1 MKTSFSKI
9 LSMLLALTMLLSM
22 TGMTAFAVKSEPLPT
37 TLEAPS
43 LLVYDSGSYTMDIE
57 VKYLNPISI
66 MDIYEK
72 GYTNRGYDEE
82 SYSYFSDYGDYSL
95 YNASIQFDWKIDD
108 GEWQYTTD
116 WDDSYFAGDYYSS
129 IGGQRVSHVEMG
141 YITSYYSDDLG
152 QALLDQGCLI
162 ETTDGSSTYYRFD
175 TANHTLSVRARYFFT
190 FANGSYSDMPKV
202 FSDWSSVATYGVGNI
217 PENNVPMSLS
227 APTISNLEIYDTSS
241 YGYPCVRF
249 DSYPA
254 EDVVSAMMW
263 AEQYNSSLEDSS
275 MHLLLEASTDPNFGD
290 GATVIK
296 RTVYEGSSLKRKI
309 QWDDMFYDL
318 WYELPSSDQEAF
330 VWNGE
335 TVYVRA
341 KWVNEREISGQSSK
355 IESPYSNVLSVT
367 GPTVTSYTV
376 TVTHGDYGFDSTYED
391 NENVYQITEGRR
403 YYSVYCYPLEGC
415 YVDTV
420 TVNGAVMYDHDDE
433 TTHELLDWWSNY
445 TAFDFIDDA
454 QYATQDLDIDITYAG
469 TPTAMYGITTEW
481 GDGGYLYSG
490 TDYVSWNDNSLVVYH
505 STEPKLYIDPYDGF
519 VIDTVLI
526 DGVENA
532 EAKANGYYTF
542 PAITDNSHSI
552 EVTFKREAYHVD
564 FWWDSNG
571 TVQTD
576 YEWWNGQT
584 EYVKIGDDITFTIT
598 PDQDAHGNYYEIEN
612 VYVDYVVNE
621 EAKATGT
628 YTFTNVQANH
638 DFSVNFSDDPV
649 ITHDV
654 TASSG
659 ENGNIS
665 PEGVVHVREG
675 STKTFYFYPDDGY
688 EVDKVI
694 VDGVEITNLAT
705 KEYYNIA
712 NVTAEHTIHVTFKKL
727 PVQYDVNVLV
737 SGHNTSAHS
746 VSPRGVT
753 PVWEGESFTVTF
765 APFAGYQVEKV
776 LVNNSVVTADG
787 TYTIASVSAD
797 TTIEIFFKIKSYT
810 VTFVDH
816 DGTELKKETV
826 EHGAQAT
833 APAAPSR
840 EHYVFTG
847 WDTTFSDVTTNVTI
861 RATYKPAEYTVKF
874 IGWDGTVLKTETVT
888 YTGNAT
894 APEAPAREGY
904 DFDRWNHSF
913 TNVSEN
919 LEVTAI
925 YTQKEYV
932 VTFVDS
938 DDTVLSTQNVKHG
951 EAATAPANP
960 TKEGYTFVGWDNTGY
975 GHVTQAMT
983 IKAMY
988 MEGTCVTY
996 TVTARA
1002 LGDSGAVSPAGVTT
1016 VQENGSLVL
1025 NFTPTELTKIVKV
1038 VVDGVEIELC
1048 NSYTFKN
1055 ITANH
1060 IIDVYFAPTAIIG
1073 VMSDNNEHGT
1083 ASGHYALIDDEMVY
1097 ILDIDPADGY
1107 ELDGIYV
1114 DGVKIGIE
1122 LTVDGYVFRDLDE
1135 DVDLEVRF
1143 KLVTDGTQETPES
1156 EKIPTTP
1163 MYRLYNPN
1171 TGEHFYTGS
1180 TVERD
1185 MLVEV
1190 GWHYEGVAWNAPIYS
1205 GTPVF
1210 RVYNP
1215 NSGDHHYTMSQEEVD
1230 MLVELGW
1237 QYEGVAWN
1245 SAPANHPEAIP
1256 LYRLYNPNADCG
1268 SHHYTG
1274 SVEEREFLVSLGWI
1288 FEGIGWFGLLK

>member
-1 MKTSFSKI
+1 MKTGFKKI

-22 TGMTAFAVKSEPLPT
+22 TGITAFAVDAEPLPT

-82 SYSYFSDYGDYSL
+82 TYSYFSDYGDYSL
-95 YNASIQFDWKIDD
+95 YNASLQFDWKIDD
-108 GEWQYTTD
+108 GDWQYTAD
-116 WDDSYFAGDYYSS
+116 WDDSYFAGDYSGS
-129 IGGQRVSHVEMG
+129 FGGQRVAYVGMG
-141 YITSYYSDDLG
+141 YVTSYYKDALG

-190 FANGSYSDMPKV
+190 FAKGDYSDMPKV
-202 FSDWSSVATYGVGNI
+202 FSDWSAVATYGGGNI

-227 APTISNLEIYDTSS
+227 APTISDLEIYDTSS
-241 YGYPCVRF
+241 YGDPYVQF
-249 DSYPA
+249 NSYPND
-254 EDVVSAMMW
+254 DVVSAMMW
-263 AEQYNSSLEDSS
+263 AEQYDSTLEDSS
-275 MHLLLEASTDPNFGD
+275 IHLLMEASTDPNFGD

-335 TVYVRA
+335 TVYLRA
-341 KWVNEREISGQSSK
+341 KWVNDREINGQSSK
-355 IESPYSNVLSVT
+355 IESPYSNVLSIT

-376 TVTHGDYGFDSTYED
+376 TVTHGSFGFDSTYED
-391 NENVYQITEGRR
+391 SEDTYQITEGRR

-420 TVNGAVMYDHDDE
+420 TINGAVMYDHDDE
-433 TTHELLDWWSNY
+433 STHELLDWWSNY
-445 TAFDFIDDA
+445 TAFDFIGDA

-469 TPTAMYGITTEW
+469 TPTAMYGITTEI
-481 GDGGYLYSG
+481 GEGGTLYSS
-490 TDYVSWNDNSLVVYH
+490 TDYVSWDDNSLVVYH
-505 STEPKLYIDPYDGF
+505 GAEPKLYIDPYDGF

-564 FWWDSNG
+564 FWWDSHG

-576 YEWWNGQT
+576 YEWWNGQI

-598 PDQDAHGNYYEIEN
+598 PDQDANGNYYEIEN

-638 DFSVNFSDDPV
+638 DLSVYFSDDPV

-659 ENGNIS
+659 AHGSIS

-675 STKTFYFYPDDGY
+675 STKTFYFYPNEGY

-705 KEYYNIA
+705 KEYYNVA

-727 PVQYDVNVLV
+727 PVKYNVSVLV
-737 SGHNTSAHS
+737 SGHNTSAHA
-746 VSPRGVT
+746 VSPVGTT

-765 APFAGYQVEKV
+765 APFAGYEVEKV
-776 LVNNSVVTADG
+776 LVDGAVVEADG
-787 TYTIASVSAD
+787 TYSIAAVNAD

-810 VTFVDH
+810 VTFVDY

-833 APAAPSR
+833 APANPTR
-840 EHYVFTG
+840 EHYVFDG
-847 WDTTFSDVTTNVTI
+847 WDTTFSDITTNVTI
-861 RATYKPAEYTVKF
+861 RATYRPAEYTVKF
-874 IGWDGTVLKTETVT
+874 IGWDGSILKTETVT

-904 DFDRWNHSF
+904 DFNRWSHDF
-913 TNVSEN
+913 TNVSAN

-938 DDTVLSTQNVKHG
+938 DDTILSTQTVKHG
-951 EAATAPANP
+951 EAATAPPNP
-960 TKEGYTFVGWDNTGY
+960 TKEGYTFVGWDNTNY
-975 GHVTQAMT
+975 GNVTQAMT

-988 MEGTCVTY
+988 VEGTGVTY

-1002 LGDSGAVSPAGVTT
+1002 LGDSGAVSPAGITT

-1038 VVDGVEIELC
+1038 VVDGVEIDVR
-1048 NSYTFKN
+1048 NAYTFTN

-1060 IIDVYFAPTAIIG
+1060 TIDVYFAPTAVIN
-1073 VMSDNNEHGT
+1073 VSSNNNEHGT

-1114 DGVKIGIE
+1114 DGVKLDVE
-1122 LTVDGYVFRDLDE
+1122 LTDDSYVIRDLDE
-1135 DVDLEVRF
+1135 DMDLDVRF
-1143 KLVTDGTQETPES
+1143 KVITTGDSDDDGDGTGDMDSPQTGDTFQFALWFALMFLS
-1156 EKIPTTP
+1156 CAGIIVTT
-1163 MYRLYNPN
+1163 MYGRKRRN
-1171 TGEHFYTGS
+1171 E
-1180 TVERD
+1180 
-1185 MLVEV
+1185 
-1190 GWHYEGVAWNAPIYS
+1190 
-1205 GTPVF
+1205 
-1210 RVYNP
+1210 
-1215 NSGDHHYTMSQEEVD
+1215 
-1230 MLVELGW
+1230 
-1237 QYEGVAWN
+1237 
-1245 SAPANHPEAIP
+1245 AN
-1256 LYRLYNPNADCG
+1256 
-1268 SHHYTG
+1268 
-1274 SVEEREFLVSLGWI
+1274 
-1288 FEGIGWFGLLK
+1288 

>member
-1 MKTSFSKI
+1 MKTGFKKI

-22 TGMTAFAVKSEPLPT
+22 TGITAFAVDAEPLPT

-82 SYSYFSDYGDYSL
+82 TYSYFSDYGDYSL
-95 YNASIQFDWKIDD
+95 YNASLQFDWKIDD
-108 GEWQYTTD
+108 GDWQYTAD
-116 WDDSYFAGDYYSS
+116 WDDSYFAGDYSGS
-129 IGGQRVSHVEMG
+129 FGGQRVASVGMG
-141 YITSYYSDDLG
+141 YVTSYYKDAIG

-162 ETTDGSSTYYRFD
+162 ETTDGSNTYYRFD

-190 FANGSYSDMPKV
+190 FAKGDYSDMPKV
-202 FSDWSSVATYGVGNI
+202 FSDWSAVATYGGESI
-217 PENNVPMSLS
+217 PENNAPMSLS
-227 APTISNLEIYDTSS
+227 APTISDLEIYDTSS
-241 YGYPCVRF
+241 YGDPYVRF
-249 DSYPA
+249 NSYPND
-254 EDVVSAMMW
+254 DVVSAMMW
-263 AEQYNSSLEDSS
+263 AEQYDSSLEDSS
-275 MHLLLEASTDPNFGD
+275 IHLLMEASTDPNFGD

-335 TVYVRA
+335 TVYLRA
-341 KWVNEREISGQSSK
+341 KWVNDREINGQSSK
-355 IESPYSNVLSVT
+355 IESPYSNVLSIT

-376 TVTHGDYGFDSTYED
+376 TVTHGSFGFDSTYED
-391 NENVYQITEGRR
+391 SEDTYQITEGRR

-420 TVNGAVMYDHDDE
+420 TVNGTVMYDYEDE
-433 TTHELLDWWSNY
+433 ATHELLDWWSNY
-445 TAFDFIDDA
+445 TAFDFVDDA

-469 TPTAMYGITTEW
+469 TPTAMYGITTEC
-481 GDGGYLYSG
+481 GDGGHLYSG
-490 TDYVSWNDNSLVVYH
+490 TDYVSWDDNSLVVYH
-505 STEPKLYIDPYDGF
+505 GAEPKLYIDPNDGF

-532 EAKANGYYTF
+532 EAKANGYYIF

-598 PDQDAHGNYYEIEN
+598 PNQDPNGNYYEIEN

-638 DFSVNFSDDPV
+638 DLSVYFSDDPV

-654 TASSG
+654 TATSG
-659 ENGNIS
+659 ENGSVS

-675 STKTFYFYPDDGY
+675 STRTFYFYPDEGY
-688 EVDKVI
+688 EVDKVL

-712 NVTAEHTIHVTFKKL
+712 NVTAAHTIHVTFKKL
-727 PVQYDVNVLV
+727 PVRYNVNVVV
-737 SGHNTSAHS
+737 SGHNTSAHA
-746 VSPRGVT
+746 VSPVGTT

-765 APFAGYQVEKV
+765 TPFAGYYVEKV
-776 LVNNSVVTADG
+776 LVNGSLTEADG
-787 TYTIASVSAD
+787 TYSIAAVDAD

-810 VTFVDH
+810 VTFVDY

-826 EHGAQAT
+826 EHGAQAK
-833 APAAPSR
+833 APADPTR

-847 WDTTFSDVTTNVTI
+847 WDTSFSDITTNVTI
-861 RATYKPAEYTVKF
+861 RATYKPAEYTVRF
-874 IGWDGTVLKTETVT
+874 LGWDGSVLKTETVT
-888 YTGNAT
+888 YNANAT
-894 APEAPAREGY
+894 APETPEREGY
-904 DFDRWNHSF
+904 NFSHWSHSF
-913 TNVSEN
+913 TNVSSN
-919 LEVTAI
+919 LDVTAV
-925 YTQKEYV
+925 YEKKEYT

-938 DDTVLSTQNVKHG
+938 DDSVLSTQTVKHG
-951 EAATAPANP
+951 EAATAPEAP
-960 TKEGYTFVGWDNTGY
+960 TKEGYTFVGWDNTNY
-975 GHVTQAMT
+975 GNVTQAMT

-988 MEGTCVTY
+988 MEGTGVTY

-1002 LGDSGAVSPAGVTT
+1002 LGTTGAVSPTGVST
-1016 VQENGSLVL
+1016 VQENSTLTL
-1025 NFTPTELTKIVKV
+1025 NFTPDELSKIVKV
-1038 VVDGVEIELC
+1038 VVDGVEIDVC
-1048 NSYTFKN
+1048 STYTFAN

-1060 IIDVYFAPTAIIG
+1060 TIDVYFAPTAVINVG
-1073 VMSDNNEHGT
+1073 NTDTTRGT
-1083 ASGHYALIDDEMVY
+1083 ASGHYDLIGDNVVY
-1097 ILDIDPADGY
+1097 VLEVTPADGY

-1114 DGVKIGIE
+1114 DGEKVE
-1122 LTVDGYVFRDLDE
+1122 LEVIDGDYIIRDLSD
-1135 DVDLEVRF
+1135 DMDLDIRF
-1143 KLVTDGTQETPES
+1143 KPINNGDGDGG
-1156 EKIPTTP
+1156 
-1163 MYRLYNPN
+1163 N
-1171 TGEHFYTGS
+1171 TGDGGNDDGGNIGEDNTGDNNTDNPQTGDNS
-1180 TVERD
+1180 HLALWFVLMALSALGVVFTVKKRKA
-1185 MLVEV
+1185 M
-1190 GWHYEGVAWNAPIYS
+1190 N
-1205 GTPVF
+1205 
-1210 RVYNP
+1210 
-1215 NSGDHHYTMSQEEVD
+1215 
-1230 MLVELGW
+1230 
-1237 QYEGVAWN
+1237 
-1245 SAPANHPEAIP
+1245 
-1256 LYRLYNPNADCG
+1256 
-1268 SHHYTG
+1268 
-1274 SVEEREFLVSLGWI
+1274 
-1288 FEGIGWFGLLK
+1288 